1 MPKLPKQPEINIGT
15 AGHVDHGKST
25 LINALTGVWTSA
37 HSEELKRGITIKVG
51 YADVAFYK
59 CSSCDSFAS
68 YGTEAKCNNCK
79 SKCDLSRVVSFVDV
93 PGHESLM
100 ANMLSGS
107 ALTDGAILVIAANE
121 RVPQAQT
128 QEHLLA
134 LQMLGT
140 DQIVIVQ
147 NKVDLVDR
155 NEAMENFE
163 NIKNFVSGTVAENSP
178 IVPISAQ
185 QGINIDALIAS
196 IEKTIIT
203 NKKDMK
209 SSPLMNVLRSFDV
222 NKPGSSIVQ
231 LKGGVIGGSL
241 SQGVLTVGDEV
252 EIRPGILND
261 NNKKYNSLFTTI
273 SSLGTSSGL
282 VDSVNPGGL
291 VAIGTTLDPSIT
303 KSDSLL
309 GSVVG
314 HPDKLPPVVDSVK
327 IEAELFDS
335 AVGSNAMTKVG
346 SNTMTK
352 VDALRKTEFLRL
364 NVGTAVTLGSVTSVN
379 NSTIDL
385 SLRRPISADVGNR
398 LALSRKID
406 DRWRLIGSGVVC
418 D

>member
-59 CSSCDSFAS
+59 CSSCNSFAS
-68 YGTEAKCNNCK
+68 YGTETKCVNCK

-155 NEAMENFE
+155 NEAMQNFE
-163 NIKNFVSGTVAENSP
+163 NIKKFVAGTVAENSP
-178 IVPISAQ
+178 IIPISAQ
-185 QGINIDALIAS
+185 QGINIDALIDS
-196 IEKTIIT
+196 IEKTITT
-203 NKKDMK
+203 NKKDTK
-209 SSPLMNVLRSFDV
+209 SPPLMNVLRSFDI
-222 NKPGSSIVQ
+222 NKPGSSIEN

-241 SQGVLTVGDEV
+241 NQGVLNVGDEV
-252 EIRPGILND
+252 EIRPGILNS
-261 NNKKYNSLFTTI
+261 NNKKYDSLFTTI
-273 SSLGTSSGL
+273 SSLGTGSGL
-282 VDSVNPGGL
+282 VDSVSPGGL

-309 GSVVG
+309 GSVIG
-314 HPDKLPPVVDSVK
+314 YPDKLPPVVDSVK
-327 IEAELFDS
+327 IETDLFDS
-335 AVGSNAMTKVG
+335 AVGS
-346 SNTMTK
+346 STMTK

-364 NVGTAVTLGSVTSVN
+364 NVGTAVTLGSVTNVN
-379 NSTIDL
+379 SSTIDL
-385 SLRRPISADVGNR
+385 SLRRPISVDIGNR
-398 LALSRKID
+398 LALSRKIE
-406 DRWRLIGSGVVC
+406 DRWRLIGSGIVC
-418 D
+418 E

>member
-68 YGTEAKCNNCK
+68 YGTENKCVNCK

-155 NEAMENFE
+155 NEAMKNFE
-163 NIKNFVSGTVAENSP
+163 NIKKFVAGTVAENSP
-178 IVPISAQ
+178 IIPISAQ
-185 QGINIDALIAS
+185 QGINIDALIDS
-196 IEKTIIT
+196 IEKTIT
-203 NKKDMK
+203 TKKKDTK
-209 SSPLMNVLRSFDV
+209 SSPLMNVLRSFDI
-222 NKPGSSIVQ
+222 NKPGSSIEN

-241 SQGVLTVGDEV
+241 NKGVLNVGDEI
-252 EIRPGILND
+252 EIRPGILNS
-261 NNKKYNSLFTTI
+261 NNKKYDSLFTTI
-273 SSLGTSSGL
+273 SSLGTGSGL
-282 VDSVNPGGL
+282 VDSVSPGGL

-309 GSVVG
+309 GSVIG
-314 HPDKLPPVVDSVK
+314 YPDKLPPVVDSVK
-327 IEAELFDS
+327 IETELFDS
-335 AVGSNAMTKVG
+335 AVGS
-346 SNTMTK
+346 STMTK

-364 NVGTAVTLGSVTSVN
+364 NVGTAVTLGSVTNVN
-379 NSTIDL
+379 SLTIDL
-385 SLRRPISADVGNR
+385 SLRRPISVAIGNR
-398 LALSRKID
+398 LALSRKIE
-406 DRWRLIGSGVVC
+406 DRWRLIGSGIVC
-418 D
+418 E

>member
-418 D
+418 E